1 MPIPSFA
8 NLFAPSTETMRGV
21 SARTG
26 FNLPDLP
33 YSGIMSLLTGGPVG
47 LAAQYAANNLIPKLI
62 NSVDPEVGN
71 VVNTQDNAATTY
83 ALDKILG
90 KLPEGKVNWDDYIG
104 FEPIDEPVTP
114 ELDFESALAAYRN
127 ILDDGSAIP
136 AMDAGGFDFDTL
148 DYGMPSMDFQ
158 AEAPTFDYSAFEYR
172 NGGKV

>member
-1 MPIPSFA
+1 
-8 NLFAPSTETMRGV
+8 
-21 SARTG
+21 
-26 FNLPDLP
+26 
-33 YSGIMSLLTGGPVG
+33 MSLLTGGPVG

-104 FEPIDEPVTP
+104 FEPVGWDTNQSNEPVTP

-136 AMDAGGFDFDTL
+136 AMDTGGFDFDTL
-148 DYGMPSMDFQ
+148 DYGMPAMDFQ